1 MSHCPFVFAQG
12 NTCGVPSFRVAE
24 RIELHKQHIGYVSTY
39 RQKGYLR
46 RRRLCQSDGL
56 SSSRRSRRIFQRC
69 LQILFACPFCRFF
82 ALLRMTGLCQFCTL
96 HFAFDSSLR
105 VTLRDVLRFV
115 SFSPKN
121 CLKWKLFLLN
131 SGLIYDIISRNTGYN
146 IL

>member
-69 LQILFACPFCRFF
+69 AQILFACALCRFF

-96 HFAFDSSLR
+96 HFAFDCHPRGVAEGSFNGAYKFYLLVLFADSSLC
-105 VTLRDVLRFV
+105 
-115 SFSPKN
+115 SE
-121 CLKWKLFLLN
+121 
-131 SGLIYDIISRNTGYN
+131 
-146 IL
+146 